1 MYSVYNLCD
10 LYITINTDRQTDRR
24 STNPPSAILVATD
37 LSNQFNPIVQLF
49 YLFHSL
55 SSFDILVIK
64 TSLNIPIPCSQSQ
77 SKHVTATRA
86 LFIGRQMFQLCS
98 LLKTA

>member
-10 LYITINTDRQTDRR
+10 LYITINTDRQTIYQ
-24 STNPPSAILVATD
+24 SSFCLLETILVATD
-37 LSNQFNPIVQLF
+37 LSNPIVQLF

-86 LFIGRQMFQLCS
+86 L
-98 LLKTA
+98 